1 MTGLLPLKGQ
11 LTTNLKRS
19 QLQRL
24 ATLIGTTLT
33 GPKAELATGI
43 ADATES
49 AWRPLAQPSLKLLD
63 EVRVLSID
71 MGIRNLAFAFLT
83 CKLSVT
89 PTNSLLIGK
98 PTLAN
103 WRRIDLTEKNS
114 HSLVDRVTD
123 IKPDKHDAPTTV
135 SIQSFEPYDMA
146 HQAYNFVKSCLD
158 MRPTHILIERQR
170 FRSGGHSAVQEWS
183 LRVGMLEAMLHA
195 TFRTMQSEGSLPGL
209 TVESVLPMRVNKFWF
224 RDLEVPSTGSLAKQ
238 AKIELVQQILRKKD
252 KVTAELTL
260 DPSLI
265 DAVVSFTTKTV
276 KNRTKKLGQS
286 GKVKLDDMSD
296 SLLQGLAW
304 LHWQRNRSILLHH
317 GFDHLD
323 LGLTL

>member
-1 MTGLLPLKGQ
+1 
-11 LTTNLKRS
+11 
-19 QLQRL
+19 
-24 ATLIGTTLT
+24 
-33 GPKAELATGI
+33 
-43 ADATES
+43 
-49 AWRPLAQPSLKLLD
+49 
-63 EVRVLSID
+63 
-71 MGIRNLAFAFLT
+71 
-83 CKLSVT
+83 
-89 PTNSLLIGK
+89 
-98 PTLAN
+98 
-103 WRRIDLTEKNS
+103 
-114 HSLVDRVTD
+114 
-123 IKPDKHDAPTTV
+123 
-135 SIQSFEPYDMA
+135 MA

-209 TVESVLPMRVNKFWF
+209 TVESVLPMRVNKYWF